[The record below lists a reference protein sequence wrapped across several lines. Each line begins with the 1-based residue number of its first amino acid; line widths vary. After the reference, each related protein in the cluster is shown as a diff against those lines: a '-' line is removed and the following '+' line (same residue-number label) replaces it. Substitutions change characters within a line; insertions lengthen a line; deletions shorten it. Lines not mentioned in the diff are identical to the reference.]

1 MLVIVVN
8 PRSGTARQFSRDAL
22 VRLIHDQCRIAGLTD
37 YEVLLAPP
45 RRIDGVLRDAAGRA
59 DELWVG
65 GGDGTLRTAARYL
78 AGTGKVLGVLPFGT
92 MNLLARDLGVPL
104 GPEEAIQ
111 ALAAAPIDRID
122 IGRIN
127 DMPFLNKSALGLYP
141 EMIIDRE
148 RRRRLFGYGKWPAML
163 RAAWRALRRHRTMRV
178 TLDVGGVRRE
188 IESPALVVATNGY
201 EFRAGRL
208 FRRPDL
214 ASGELTLYV
223 SHARDWL
230 GSVGQVARLFLGTLH
245 KDPELEIL
253 QSRAITIEFD
263 RSRPIANDGEVDF
276 LGAPIHYAIDPL
288 ALTVRYPGRDHPA

>member
-22 VRLIHDQCRIAGLTD
+22 VRLLHDQCRAAGLTD
-37 YEVLLAPP
+37 FEVLLASP
-45 RRIDGVLRDAAGRA
+45 RRIEGVLRDAAARA

-78 AGTGKVLGVLPFGT
+78 AGTGKPLGVLPFGT
-92 MNLLARDLGVPL
+92 MNLLARDLGIPL
-104 GPEEAIQ
+104 APDQAIQ
-111 ALAAAPIDRID
+111 ALAAAPIDSID

-127 DMPFLNKSALGLYP
+127 GMPFLNKSALGLYP

-178 TLDVGGVRRE
+178 TLDVDGVRRE

-214 ASGELTLYV
+214 SSGELTLYV

-230 GSVGQVARLFLGTLH
+230 GSVGQVVKLFLGTLH
-245 KDPELEIL
+245 SDPELEIL
-253 QSRAITIEFD
+253 KSKAITIEFE

-276 LGAPIHYAIDPL
+276 LGAPIQYAIDPR
-288 ALTVRYPGRDHPA
+288 ALTVRYPGRDAAG

>member
-1 MLVIVVN
+1 MRVIVVN
-8 PRSGTARQFSRDAL
+8 PRAGTARQFSREGL
-22 VRLIHDQCRIAGLTD
+22 VRLIHDQCRAAGIAD
-37 YEVLLAPP
+37 YEVLLASP
-45 RRIDGVLRDAAGRA
+45 RRIDAVLRLAAART

-78 AGTGKVLGVLPFGT
+78 AGTGKVFGVLPFGT
-92 MNLLARDLGVPL
+92 MNLLARDLGIPL
-104 GPEEAIQ
+104 DPELAIR
-111 ALAAAPIDRID
+111 ALAEAPVDRID

-127 DMPFLNKSALGLYP
+127 GMPFLNKSALGLYP

-178 TLDVGGVRRE
+178 TLEVDGVRRE

-230 GSVGQVARLFLGTLH
+230 GSIGQVARLFLGTLH
-245 KDPELEIL
+245 ADPELEIL
-253 QSRAITIEFD
+253 RSRAITIEFE
-263 RSRPIANDGEVDF
+263 RTRPIANDGEVDF
-276 LGAPIHYAIDPL
+276 LGGPIRYAIDPR
-288 ALTVRYPGRDHPA
+288 ALTVRYPGRDTAV

>member
-8 PRSGTARQFSRDAL
+8 PRSGTARQFSRDGL
-22 VRLIHDQCRIAGLTD
+22 VRLLHDQCLAAGIID
-37 YEVLLAPP
+37 YEILLASP
-45 RRIDGVLRDAAGRA
+45 RRLEAVLRDAAARA

-104 GPEEAIQ
+104 GPGQAIQ
-111 ALAAAPIDRID
+111 ALASAPVDRID

-127 DMPFLNKSALGLYP
+127 GMPFLNKSALGLYP

-163 RAAWRALRRHRTMRV
+163 RAAWRALRRHRTMQV

-230 GSVGQVARLFLGTLH
+230 GSVSQVAKLFLGTLH
-245 KDPELEIL
+245 RDPELEIL
-253 QSRAITIEFD
+253 RSPAITIEYE
-263 RSRPIANDGEVDF
+263 RTRPIANDGEVDF
-276 LGAPIHYAIDPL
+276 LGAPIQYRIDPR
-288 ALTVRYPGRDHPA
+288 ALTVRYPGRDNPA